1 MQSVLKGAF
10 VKTYCITIEPVSSFG
25 TPLKGDTLFGQFCWQ
40 AAYDASLLKLPFTE
54 AISCYADQPFAV
66 FSTACP
72 ALPGGGMALKR
83 PDAPLELLFK
93 LAGKNKADLIG
104 NRKQLK
110 KQSWLVCDQSG
121 ALSDLK
127 GCRYLDDEAL
137 AQAAG
142 LDADRFAS
150 NVEIGHNSISRL
162 TGTTGG
168 NGFDPFTSDSRWYA
182 PGCRLA
188 LIIGIDE
195 SMLPLDSLVTG
206 LMRMGQS
213 GFGRDAST
221 GAGKF
226 SVLEQREI
234 NLPAFGAA
242 MPNAL
247 YTLAPCVPEP
257 ERYQDA
263 LFSPFT
269 RFGRHGDRLAVSGK
283 PYKNP
288 VIMLDEGALLF
299 PKEME
304 QALARP
310 YCGCGLSGLSKIQEN
325 AVAQGFSLYIPV
337 TLEVSP

>member
-1 MQSVLKGAF
+1 
-10 VKTYCITIEPVSSFG
+10 
-25 TPLKGDTLFGQFCWQ
+25 
-40 AAYDASLLKLPFTE
+40 
-54 AISCYADQPFAV
+54 
-66 FSTACP
+66 
-72 ALPGGGMALKR
+72 MALKR

-247 YTLAPCVPEP
+247 YTLTPCVPEP

-283 PYKNP
+283 PYKT
-288 VIMLDEGALLF
+288 
-299 PKEME
+299 
-304 QALARP
+304 R
-310 YCGCGLSGLSKIQEN
+310 LSCWMKGRCCFRRRWNRHLPAPI
-325 AVAQGFSLYIPV
+325 AAAG
-337 TLEVSP
+337 